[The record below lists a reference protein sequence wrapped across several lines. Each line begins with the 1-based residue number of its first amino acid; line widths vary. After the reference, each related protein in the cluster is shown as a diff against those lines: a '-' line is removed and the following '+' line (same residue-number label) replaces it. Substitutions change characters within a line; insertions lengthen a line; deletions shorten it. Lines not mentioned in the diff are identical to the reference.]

1 MGLIILV
8 AEMGGRGTHAHSRL
22 SLTGLSITLADST
35 VKTGDRRK
43 IVQVSRMMVRGR
55 SKRRNMPGLVKLCS
69 WTWQHNHQICLDFYE
84 KHSNICLDWTIIR
97 LGSIWAAMTVMS
109 QQSECWTHCDSQG
122 ISMKSCAKRIPAWL
136 SKTWKKKTSRVPF

>member
-8 AEMGGRGTHAHSRL
+8 AEMGGRGTRAHSWL

-55 SKRRNMPGLVKLCS
+55 SKRRNMPGLVKL
-69 WTWQHNHQICLDFYE
+69 
-84 KHSNICLDWTIIR
+84 DWTAGLDSTIIKY
-97 LGSIWAAMTVMS
+97 V
-109 QQSECWTHCDSQG
+109 
-122 ISMKSCAKRIPAWL
+122 
-136 SKTWKKKTSRVPF
+136 